1 MFEKTGAKNKEE
13 KRLNGRE
20 MDRMVSRIAG
30 RQTADRKTDTEG
42 KEYLLRDEKRIK
54 VHECR

>member
-1 MFEKTGAKNKEE
+1 
-13 KRLNGRE
+13 

-42 KEYLLRDEKRIK
+42 QEYLLRDEKRIK